1 MKKKVPV
8 VTVASA
14 DDLPELHDLPTEVT
28 IALSEIA
35 SCVREGLLAF
45 ASSAGLLVMRQMME
59 AELTASIGEKHTKIP
74 PGERTGNWHG
84 TTQGPVAL
92 GGRIV
97 TIERPRG
104 RTIHGDEINLETW
117 RTFSSTDLLNSL
129 VVERMLAGVATR
141 RHSDVSEPMG
151 SVIER
156 RSRSTS
162 KSAVS
167 RRFVKAT
174 EKAMADLMARSL
186 SDLDVAVIM
195 IDGTEVAGQCCV
207 VALVITGD
215 GTKVP
220 VGLWLGDTENKT
232 VVTAFLADLVDR
244 GLDFSDGIL
253 CVIDGAKALAAG
265 IKRVFGDKARV
276 QRCTIHK
283 RRNVRGHLP
292 KELAH
297 AVDKRLA
304 VIFSQPDEKKGLD
317 AATRL
322 AKELEADHPDAAAS
336 LREGLEDMFTARRLG
351 VTPMLAKNLTNTN
364 CIESMISISERTT
377 RRVTRW
383 KDGQMKKRWIALGM
397 LEAERSFRKIKGYK
411 DVAKFVDALRRDVTR
426 SADRPVEYD
435 HNAA

>member
-1 MKKKVPV
+1 
-8 VTVASA
+8 
-14 DDLPELHDLPTEVT
+14 
-28 IALSEIA
+28 
-35 SCVREGLLAF
+35 
-45 ASSAGLLVMRQMME
+45 MRQMME
-59 AELTASIGEKHTKIP
+59 AELTASIGRKHSKIP
-74 PGERTGNWHG
+74 AGERVGNWHG
-84 TTQGPVAL
+84 TTKGPVAL
-92 GGRIV
+92 GGRLV
-97 TIERPRG
+97 TVDRPRG
-104 RTIHGDEINLETW
+104 RTKDGEEITLDTW

-141 RHSDVSEPMG
+141 RHVDISEPLG
-151 SVIER
+151 ESIDD
-156 RSRSTS
+156 RSKATS

-167 RRFVKAT
+167 RRFVEAT
-174 EKAMADLMARSL
+174 EKAMAELMARSL
-186 SDLDVAVIM
+186 SDLDVSVIM

-207 VALVITGD
+207 VALVITDD
-215 GTKVP
+215 GRKVP
-220 VGLWLGDTENKT
+220 VGLWLGDTENTT
-232 VVTAFLADLVDR
+232 VVTALLADLVDR
-244 GLDFSDGIL
+244 GLGFSDGVL

-265 IKRVFGDKARV
+265 IKKVFGEKARI

-292 KELAH
+292 KDLGATI
-297 AVDKRLA
+297 DKRLA
-304 VIFSQPDEKKGLD
+304 VIFSQPDQKKGLD

-336 LREGLEDMFTARRLG
+336 LREGLDDMFTARRLG

-397 LEAERSFRKIKGYK
+397 LEAERSFRRIKGHK
-411 DVAKFVDALRRDVTR
+411 DMAKFVHALRRDVTP
-426 SADRPVEYD
+426 SAEIPVEYD